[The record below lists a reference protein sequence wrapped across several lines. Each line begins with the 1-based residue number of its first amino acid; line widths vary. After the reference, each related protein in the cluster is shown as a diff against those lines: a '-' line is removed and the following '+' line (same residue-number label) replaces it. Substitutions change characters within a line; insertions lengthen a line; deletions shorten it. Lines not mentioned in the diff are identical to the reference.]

1 MSVWPT
7 YSRSM
12 QWLNYQHL
20 HYFWLAAREG
30 GISRAARQLRLT
42 HTTVSEQIRT
52 LEEAL
57 GEPLFK
63 KEGRGLALT
72 EMGGLVYGY
81 AEEIFSLGRE
91 LMETVQGRP
100 TGRPTRLVV
109 GIAEVVPKL
118 IAKRILDPALSDPE
132 QIKLVCREDKL
143 ERLLSSLAAHE
154 LDVVISDSPLPPGAA
169 IKAFNHLLGECG
181 VSVMG
186 HKSLAAR
193 YRKDFPASLDGAPFL
208 MPTENTTL
216 RRGLDLWFEAE
227 NLHPVVRAEFEDSAL
242 LKVFGQDGLGLVPA
256 PTVIEDSVTRQYDL
270 QLVGRIDAVR
280 EQFYAISVERKIR
293 HPAVLSICQA
303 ARAEFAKKMQ

>member
-1 MSVWPT
+1 
-7 YSRSM
+7 M

-42 HTTVSEQIRT
+42 HTTVSEQIRA
-52 LEEAL
+52 LEEAM

-63 KEGRGLALT
+63 KEGRGVALT
-72 EMGGLVYGY
+72 EMGGVVYGY
-81 AEEIFSLGRE
+81 AEDIFSLGRE

-118 IAKRILDPALSDPE
+118 IAKRILDPALSEPD

-143 ERLLSSLAAHE
+143 ERLLASLAAHE

-169 IKAFNHLLGECG
+169 IHAFNHLLGESG
-181 VSVMG
+181 ISIMG
-186 HKSLAAR
+186 SKSLASR
-193 YRKDFPASLDGAPFL
+193 YRKNFPASLDGAPFL
-208 MPTENTTL
+208 MPMENTAL
-216 RRGLDLWFEAE
+216 RRGLDQWFEAE

-242 LKVFGQDGLGLVPA
+242 LKVFGQDGVGLVPA
-256 PTVIEDSVTRQYDL
+256 PSIMEASVARQYDL

-293 HPAVLSICQA
+293 HPAVLAICQA
-303 ARAEFAKKMQ
+303 ARAEFAKIIE